1 MRTNKNLTLGI
12 SDHIIHLI
20 KFFYFLFLN
29 SKKKIKEKNKK
40 RQRQRQISAVDL
52 GARKRRER
60 ERRACD
66 GREIAMAEEISA
78 APGVELGGEVR
89 LA

>member
-1 MRTNKNLTLGI
+1 VFTSSIL
-12 SDHIIHLI
+12 IIIIFLI
-20 KFFYFLFLN
+20 QKKYIYFFL
-29 SKKKIKEKNKK
+29 KK
-40 RQRQRQISAVDL
+40 RQRQRRSQISAVDL
-52 GARKRRER
+52 GERKRRER

-66 GREIAMAEEISA
+66 GREIMMAEEIWA

>member
-1 MRTNKNLTLGI
+1 MWTNKNLTLGI
-12 SDHIIHLI
+12 SGHVIDPNYYY
-20 KFFYFLFLN
+20 FFN
-29 SKKKIKEKNKK
+29 SKKKLKK
-40 RQRQRQISAVDL
+40 RRQRQRRSQISAVDM
-52 GARKRRER
+52 GERKRRER

-66 GREIAMAEEISA
+66 GREIMMAEEIWA